1 MNGVDAI
8 RNKIYDVYM
17 VVFSQSRKTSGVE
30 NAGCQVSSGPGHK
43 MGMRTRLMIE
53 SLDRI
58 PFTPSQGICTP
69 SPTNMAAMMV
79 HHHHHHHVYGNGQPP
94 NGNQINDAYLAGV
107 AAGRADALERVAQGN
122 GMAPRTSLIQAVYD
136 SQGCVKPLAEMPGVQ
151 VNAHDERAEGN
162 DDNDDATSIDYD
174 SKAAETKPLV
184 QDSKNR
190 SKPLCS
196 VDMDKARSMAYSICS
211 MEGVHLTEGQSI
223 PGELIDLASLLITLD
238 IPLGMATCPAD
249 AFRSPKKASRQPTG
263 FTSFQT
269 NSIRLNA
276 RQRRTLRRAQ
286 ERAWHMLGAL
296 KQEQQQNLFSVYQSA
311 SQQVYS
317 PTCLNYGVNAAAFAE
332 YNCMVVP
339 PAPLVVPPSPP
350 QMTGYGFHGPVLLSP
365 THHGTGKYHH
375 ADHPLPHVGGPSKHQ
390 PPNRHGLSRF
400 AGGPKHGIPHAA
412 E

>member
-1 MNGVDAI
+1 MV
-8 RNKIYDVYM
+8 RNVLYDVYTIACL
-17 VVFSQSRKTSGVE
+17 QSRKTSGVE
-30 NAGCQVSSGPGHK
+30 NAGCQATGGPGHK

-94 NGNQINDAYLAGV
+94 HGSQINDAYLAGV
-107 AAGRADALERVAQGN
+107 AAGRADALERVAQGT
-122 GMAPRTSLIQAVYD
+122 GMAHRPSLIQAVYD
-136 SQGCVKPLAEMPGVQ
+136 SQGGVKSLAEMPCVQ
-151 VNAHDERAEGN
+151 VNPHGERAE
-162 DDNDDATSIDYD
+162 DDDDDATSIDYD
-174 SKAAETKPLV
+174 SKDETKQLV
-184 QDSKNR
+184 NESKNR
-190 SKPLCS
+190 SKSLSS
-196 VDMDKARSMAYSICS
+196 VDMDQARSMAYSICTI
-211 MEGVHLTEGQSI
+211 EGIHLTEGQSI

-238 IPLGMATCPAD
+238 IPLDMATCPAD
-249 AFRSPKKASRQPTG
+249 SFRSPKKASRQPTG
-263 FTSFQT
+263 FSSFQT
-269 NSIRLNA
+269 SSIRLNA

-286 ERAWHMLGAL
+286 ERAWNMLGAL
-296 KQEQQQNLFSVYQSA
+296 KQEQQNLFSVYQSA

-339 PAPLVVPPSPP
+339 PAPLVIPPSAPP
-350 QMTGYGFHGPVLLSP
+350 MPGYGFRGPVLLSP

-375 ADHPLPHVGGPSKHQ
+375 ADHPLPPVGGASKHQ

-400 AGGPKHGIPHAA
+400 AGGPKHGMAHAR